1 MKLRYYYYMKKGGP
15 PTERNIEGK
24 ILKILSERIVST
36 SQLAKEL
43 GIKRYI
49 LTGYLEALKNQGKLE
64 FYRVGKSNVY
74 VPKGWKK

>member
-1 MKLRYYYYMKKGGP
+1 MEKSAGLTDSGFEK
-15 PTERNIEGK
+15 K

-49 LTGYLEALKNQGKLE
+49 LIGYLEALKNQGKLE
-64 FYRVGKSNVY
+64 FYKVGKSNVY
-74 VPKGWKK
+74 VIKGWKK

>member
-1 MKLRYYYYMKKGGP
+1 MKKTGA
-15 PTERNIEGK
+15 PTERGIESR
-24 ILKILSERIVST
+24 ILKILSERILST

-49 LTGYLEALKNQGKLE
+49 LVGYLEALKNQGKLE

-74 VPKGWKK
+74 VPRGWKK

>member
-1 MKLRYYYYMKKGGP
+1 MKKSTGL
-15 PTERNIEGK
+15 TESGFEEK

-49 LTGYLEALKNQGKLE
+49 LIGYLEALKNQGKLE
-64 FYRVGKSNVY
+64 FYKVGKSNVY
-74 VPKGWKK
+74 VIKGWKQ

>member
-1 MKLRYYYYMKKGGP
+1 MKRGKA
-15 PTERNIEGK
+15 PTERGIEAR

-49 LTGYLEALKNQGKLE
+49 LVGYLEALKNQGKLE

-74 VPKGWKK
+74 VRKGWKR

>member
-1 MKLRYYYYMKKGGP
+1 MKKSGGL
-15 PTERNIEGK
+15 TDSGFEKK

-49 LTGYLEALKNQGKLE
+49 LIGYLEALKNQGKLE
-64 FYRVGKSNVY
+64 FYKVGKSNVY
-74 VPKGWKK
+74 VIKGWRK

>member
-1 MKLRYYYYMKKGGP
+1 MKRGGE
-15 PTERNIEGK
+15 PTEKDVEGR

-49 LTGYLEALKNQGKLE
+49 LAGYLEALKNQGKLD

-74 VPKGWKK
+74 VAKGWKR

>member
-1 MKLRYYYYMKKGGP
+1 METRGGGEGA
-15 PTERNIEGK
+15 PTEKGIEEK

-64 FYRVGKSNVY
+64 FYKVGKSNVY
-74 VPKGWKK
+74 VTKGWKK

>member
-1 MKLRYYYYMKKGGP
+1 MKKV
-15 PTERNIEGK
+15 EGLTDSGFEKK

-49 LTGYLEALKNQGKLE
+49 LIGYLEALKNQGKLE
-64 FYRVGKSNVY
+64 FYKVGKSNVY
-74 VPKGWKK
+74 VIKGWKK